1 MDALQKRI
9 KQFLHFFILAVMLM
23 VWALPMQAQTIKTS
37 RILMDTV
44 VFAGYAMPAVQR
56 IMDTYSPELH
66 KQMGKVVGYTVSEMR
81 SYSPESPLSNLAADA
96 LLAVARTRYGKDGVD
111 FSLTNFGGI
120 RTSLPK
126 GDVRLYDIYAVF
138 PFENTL
144 VLISMKGSQV
154 RELFNAFARTRVEV
168 LGGVSLKIKNRS
180 VTELLINGK
189 PLDDN
194 KIYRVATID
203 FLLSG
208 GDKVSALKD
217 NLKVNFSGITVR
229 DVILRYIE
237 VFTRN
242 GEPIPAKTDG
252 RVTVDKASGDH

>member
-1 MDALQKRI
+1 
-9 KQFLHFFILAVMLM
+9 M

-44 VFAGYAMPAVQR
+44 VFAGYAMPTVQQ
-56 IMDTYSPELH
+56 IMDKYSPELH
-66 KQMGKVVGYTVSEMR
+66 RKMGKVVGYTVSEMR

-96 LLAVARTRYGKDGVD
+96 LLAVARNKYGKDNVD

-120 RTSLPK
+120 RTFFPR

-154 RELFNAFARTRVEV
+154 RELFDSFARTRVEA
-168 LGGVSLKIKNRS
+168 LGGVSLKIKNHS
-180 VTELLINGK
+180 ITELLINGK

-194 KIYRVATID
+194 RIYRVATID

-217 NLKVNFSGITVR
+217 NLKVDFSGITVR
-229 DVILRYIE
+229 DVILKYID

-242 GEPIPAKTDG
+242 GEPIPSIKDG
-252 RVTVDKASGDH
+252 RVTVDNASGDQ